1 MGRVLVIQGEAALT
15 DKLRG
20 RLDAEGHEIESC
32 AGDVAALQ
40 RVRERAFDVVV
51 TDAHTAVSED
61 VALADELRRARPGL
75 RIIVRA
81 PAAERTD
88 VITALRAQ
96 VFACF
101 TPPFDDNEIVD
112 MVRSGLRDNGSCNDI
127 EVLSGLPHWIT
138 LRVQCRLLTAERLV
152 RFLTELE
159 STLPE
164 PDRDLLIT
172 AFREMLLN
180 AMEHGGGFDP
190 EKVVEVSAARTGRA
204 IVYHFRDPGMGFTPP
219 NAEDIVAA
227 GDPDVLLTK
236 AAERAAAGLRPGG
249 LGLLIVRQIVD
260 ELVYNERGNEV
271 LLIKYTSS

>member
-1 MGRVLVIQGEAALT
+1 MGRVLIIQGEAALV

-20 RLDAEGHEIESC
+20 PLDAEGHELETC
-32 AGDVAALQ
+32 AGDVEALR
-40 RVRERAFDVVV
+40 RVREKAFDVVV
-51 TDAHTAVSED
+51 TDARTPVSED

-75 RIIVRA
+75 RVIVRA
-81 PAAERTD
+81 PAAERMD
-88 VITALRAQ
+88 VITALRAH

-101 TPPFDDNEIVD
+101 TPPFDDADLVD
-112 MVRSGLRDNGSCNDI
+112 MVRAGLRDDGTRDDI
-127 EVLSGLPHWIT
+127 EVLSGQPHWIT
-138 LRVQCRLLTAERLV
+138 LRVSCRLLTAERLV

-159 STLPE
+159 TTLPD

-190 EKVVEVSAARTGRA
+190 ENVVEVSAAKTGRA
-204 IVYHFRDPGMGFTPP
+204 IVYHLRDPGHGFRPP
-219 NAEDIVAA
+219 DAQEIAA
-227 GDPDVLLTK
+227 AADPSVLLLK
-236 AAERAAAGLRPGG
+236 AAERAEAGMRPGG